1 MSTKLGEEDDLR
13 KKVWKIINLI
23 QANQLF
29 VHSKNLNIKYL
40 NEKNKIK
47 TKVLPE
53 ILSICVLNALVPN
66 SAMLLIGGHGGGK
79 TTLVKLLGR
88 MFTSYSL
95 TEIESSMVRGHPQ
108 LTEEKLVGTL
118 KLGKLMHE
126 GEEEVVWR
134 NFVIKFWKIIDEVNR
149 LTPYA
154 QDILLSLLAEGTV
167 KYYDSI
173 TTINKYCLFA
183 TINPQDIGTFEL
195 SHPFLDRFGISIPIS
210 MPASHDLQLI
220 LTGKDE
226 KYSGYDELIQVP
238 KILTIDELMEIWYYV
253 NKIQYEPDVNNYIH
267 AIIREFTLC
276 ARIDK
281 GNAGDLR
288 PNTGLCSGCHFST
301 AQNVCNKI
309 DSILSVRVA
318 KDLLRYS
325 KALTWLLG
333 INKIDINIINT
344 IAPYVISHR
353 VAFVKRELEKSPY
366 WGNKYEFSKHI
377 LQIVQKRFKNR
388 EICYQIADRFR
399 DGNPEKTDLTELK
412 KFEKNDLIVKYDL
425 IPFVNAI
432 SNKNYSEI
440 AQKIKD
446 TSNKGNIDKLAEI
459 RNSLLGELD
468 FPNRADLINW
478 CNNELYKQTVTD
490 YVFKYS
496 YWKEVWADIAME
508 FPNLDKPIKEAF
520 SQRQTKQI
528 RTEDLLIEINVTGI
542 SDDSLVN
549 IQISGGSEAI
559 KLRSILDNIDYIQKE
574 EEKVIKNHGS
584 K

>member
-1 MSTKLGEEDDLR
+1 
-13 KKVWKIINLI
+13 
-23 QANQLF
+23 
-29 VHSKNLNIKYL
+29 
-40 NEKNKIK
+40 
-47 TKVLPE
+47 
-53 ILSICVLNALVPN
+53 
-66 SAMLLIGGHGGGK
+66 
-79 TTLVKLLGR
+79 
-88 MFTSYSL
+88 
-95 TEIESSMVRGHPQ
+95 MVNGYPQ

-134 NFVIKFWKIIDEVNR
+134 QFVTNFWKIIDEVNR

-173 TTINKYCLFA
+173 ITISKYCLFA
-183 TINPQDIGTFEL
+183 TINPQDVGTFEL
-195 SHPFLDRFGISIPIS
+195 SYPFKDRYGISVPIS
-210 MPASHDLQLI
+210 MPASQDLQLI
-220 LTGKDE
+220 LSGKDE

-253 NKIQYEPDVNNYIH
+253 NKISYDNNINNYIH

-288 PNTGLCSGCHFST
+288 SSTGLCSGCHFNT

-333 INKIDINIINT
+333 INKIDINIVNT

-353 VAFVKRELEKSPY
+353 VSFVKRELDKSPY
-366 WGNKYEFSKHI
+366 WGSKYEFSKHI

-446 TSNKGNIDKLAEI
+446 AGNKGNIDELAEI

-490 YVFKYS
+490 YVFKYN

-542 SDDSLVN
+542 SDDSIVN

-559 KLRSILDNIDYIQKE
+559 KLRSILDNVDYIQKE